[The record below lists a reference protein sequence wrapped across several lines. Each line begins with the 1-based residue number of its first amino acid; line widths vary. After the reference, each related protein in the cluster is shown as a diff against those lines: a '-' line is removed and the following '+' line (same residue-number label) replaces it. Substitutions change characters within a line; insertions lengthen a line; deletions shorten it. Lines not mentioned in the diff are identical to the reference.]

1 MRYGTL
7 YFKLWRNTR
16 LTWKTKKEK
25 RQRQR
30 QRQKRW
36 DVCIILLHFVV
47 FRCICNY
54 CNFSSENLVLNQTV
68 SCMINLSYLI
78 SVFTPPFCLGLYWCV
93 GRNFLL
99 VTPVSV
105 LLHSCGARKFAICN
119 AWQSYRKRKEKKKEN
134 TLIYALEGVAHCF
147 VVAFAVCRSN
157 LAALRSNL
165 IAKSSILVWKKRGT
179 GKTRLK
185 TL

>member
-25 RQRQR
+25 RQRQRQR

-54 CNFSSENLVLNQTV
+54 CNFSSENLVSNQTV

-78 SVFTPPFCLGLYWCV
+78 SLFTSPFCLELYWCV
-93 GRNFLL
+93 GRYFLL
-99 VTPVSV
+99 VAPVSV
-105 LLHSCGARKFAICN
+105 LLHSCGAWKFAICN
-119 AWQSYRKRKEKKKEN
+119 AWQSYRKRN
-134 TLIYALEGVAHCF
+134 CFAHCF
-147 VVAFAVCRSN
+147 AVAFAVCRSN

-185 TL
+185 NL